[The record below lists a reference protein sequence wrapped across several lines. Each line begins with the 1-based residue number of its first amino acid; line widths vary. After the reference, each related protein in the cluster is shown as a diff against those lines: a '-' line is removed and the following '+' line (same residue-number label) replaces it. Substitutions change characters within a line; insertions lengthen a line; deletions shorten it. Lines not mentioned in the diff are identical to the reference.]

1 MIKAPKNL
9 LLPVIFLLCFQINSF
24 AQGTQMNIDPDAD
37 FKLAKELYQKDQ
49 YSLAFPLFK
58 VIAQGVSPY
67 SKLPISTQ
75 LEARYYTIVCGLK
88 LNETSAEN
96 AAIEFIDLEHHTPRI
111 EMLSFQLGEYYYRRQ
126 NFIDAMAYFE
136 KAGINNLSNREIA
149 EMKFHQA
156 YGYFTMQQFE
166 KAKPLFN
173 SIRQMASDPNN
184 LDANYYFGFIS
195 FYEKDYKLALESFR
209 KVENHETYQKIVP
222 YYITE
227 ILYFNGDKD
236 KAIKYGEEKLAKG
249 NQYYD
254 LQLKQLIGHA
264 YFEKKKLCQSIAL
277 LRRICCQSRE
287 GAPRR
292 FI

>member
-1 MIKAPKNL
+1 MNKALRNL
-9 LLPVIFLLCFQINSF
+9 LLTYALVLGLQFNPF

-49 YSLAFPLFK
+49 YSLSFPLFK
-58 VIAQGVSPY
+58 AIAQGVSPY

-75 LEARYYTIVCGLK
+75 LEARYYSIVCGLK
-88 LNETSAEN
+88 LNETSAES
-96 AAIEFIDLEHHTPRI
+96 AAVEFIDLEHNTPRI
-111 EMLSFQLGEYYYRRQ
+111 EMLSFQLGEYFYRKQ
-126 NFIDAMAYFE
+126 NFIDAMAYYE
-136 KAGINNLSNREIA
+136 KAGINNLSNSEIA

-173 SIRQMASDPNN
+173 SIRQMAADPNN

-222 YYITE
+222 YYFTE
-227 ILYFNGDKD
+227 ILYFNGEKD
-236 KAIKYGEEKLAKG
+236 
-249 NQYYD
+249 
-254 LQLKQLIGHA
+254 
-264 YFEKKKLCQSIAL
+264 
-277 LRRICCQSRE
+277 
-287 GAPRR
+287 
-292 FI
+292 